1 MLGYVTVGTNDL
13 EKAKTYFDALFAELG
28 GKRTFAN
35 DHMQGYGGGGGGM
48 VMVCTPN
55 DGKAATVGNGTM
67 FALSAPSREV
77 VDKVYAK
84 AMSLGSKDE
93 GAPGDRG
100 NGFYGA
106 YFRDLDGNKFCA
118 FKMG

>member
-13 EKAKTYFDALFAELG
+13 EKAKTYFDALFSEMG

-35 DHMQGYGGGGGGM
+35 DHMQGYGGRAGGM
-48 VMVCTPN
+48 VAICTPH
-55 DGKAATVGNGTM
+55 DGKPATVGNGTM
-67 FALSAPSREV
+67 FALAASSREM
-77 VDKVYAK
+77 VDKVHAK
-84 AMSLGSKDE
+84 ALSLGSKDE

-106 YFRDLDGNKFCA
+106 YFRDLDGNKFCV